1 VSQSDFSILY
11 SHIVSFFFK
20 ATVNPQRAIDLN
32 IRQGL
37 PSSIGIQSI
46 NNSSSASLEF
56 LRDVT
61 EGAGKSII
69 QRCLTDEELLQTQ
82 PLDQL
87 PDDNKPDNEWIAARL
102 KIRHEFRTRVAA
114 SVQRKLKRSK
124 EHGFYNKGDEMWIH
138 CKPDDKEL
146 RNWRIKNRCTLGEE
160 RISGVEEVHVHEEER
175 DTSGSSI
182 QDVSGYTSRDLG
194 EGEETDD
201 TAPDTWLGCHPALT

>member
-1 VSQSDFSILY
+1 LR
-11 SHIVSFFFK
+11 
-20 ATVNPQRAIDLN
+20 NIDD
-32 IRQGL
+32 
-37 PSSIGIQSI
+37 
-46 NNSSSASLEF
+46 SSSASLEF

-87 PDDNKPDNEWIAARL
+87 PDENKPDNEWIAARL

-138 CKPDDKEL
+138 CKPDEEEL
-146 RNWRIKNRCTLGEE
+146 KNWRVKNRCTLGEE
-160 RISGVEEVHVHEEER
+160 GISSEKDEKMNEEEK
-175 DTSGSSI
+175 GSSENNS
-182 QDVSGYTSRDLG
+182 QDASGYTSRDLG

-201 TAPDTWLGCHPALT
+201 TAPETWLGCHPALSSNIGSDEERPDLNGTL

>member
-1 VSQSDFSILY
+1 
-11 SHIVSFFFK
+11 
-20 ATVNPQRAIDLN
+20 
-32 IRQGL
+32 
-37 PSSIGIQSI
+37 
-46 NNSSSASLEF
+46 LEF

-82 PLDQL
+82 PLDQV

-138 CKPDDKEL
+138 CKPDDTEL

-160 RISGVEEVHVHEEER
+160 TKSLGVDAVDNQ
-175 DTSGSSI
+175 DTSGSSPHNA
-182 QDVSGYTSRDLG
+182 SESTSRDLG
-194 EGEETDD
+194 NGEDTDD
-201 TAPDTWLGCHPALT
+201 TAPDTWLGCHPALMQETGSDEERPMPDRA